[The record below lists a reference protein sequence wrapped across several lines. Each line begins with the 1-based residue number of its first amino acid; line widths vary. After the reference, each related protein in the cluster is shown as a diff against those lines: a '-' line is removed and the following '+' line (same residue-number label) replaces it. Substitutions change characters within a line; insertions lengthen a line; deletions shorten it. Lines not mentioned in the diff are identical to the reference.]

1 MSFNEGEKCKMH
13 KVMKMKLTGLMLTA
27 MLLMAGGAAGAEA
40 TAYTATGT
48 AAPTCTGAITVAAN
62 GVVTCAAGGV
72 QLLSSCAG
80 NIVLDS
86 EGVARC
92 SAAAVAPACTLT
104 QSLFAGQTR
113 LTADCT
119 PAATSYT
126 WSTNTGFASTDS
138 GGFIAPAQTTTY
150 TVRGTNA
157 AGSGNTA
164 SLTVTAGSTTTGTP
178 SCSLSASP
186 SAISAG
192 GQVTLTASCSPAA
205 ASYAWTGSGC
215 AGNAST
221 CTASPAS
228 STTYTVAGINSA
240 GIGNPASATVTVT
253 AVSGPPN
260 CTLTQSLFA
269 SQTRLTADCNPA
281 ATSYE
286 WSANTGF
293 ARADSGGFITAPT
306 LTTTYTVR
314 GINAA
319 GSGNTATLTIT
330 VSTPTPN
337 CTLTANPATIDMGG
351 TSTLTASCSPA
362 ATSYTWT
369 GLGCAGKTTDICE
382 TGALAST
389 TVYSVNGINT
399 AGTGNSASA
408 TVTVA
413 KPSCTLTAAPSS
425 VAPGGSSILTATCSP
440 SVGTTYAWTG
450 GVCVGKT
457 TSTCDTGA
465 LVSSTTYSVTG
476 SNSLGSSTA
485 NATVTVAKPDCTLTA
500 APALIGRGGT
510 STLTVSC
517 SPAADSYTW
526 TGGTCAGKTTST
538 CAVTLAAAGATTYTV
553 QGTNLAGVGNT
564 ASATVTAAAP
574 SCTLT
579 AAPSTVSPN
588 SASTLTASCT
598 PAAVSYAW
606 SGGTCAG
613 KTTST
618 CTVTPDATTA
628 YSVTGSDLVG
638 AGNTANATVSVLAD
652 PGCPN
657 GYSYQTVTITWPA
670 HTDLKGPKQTM
681 NHCEV
686 KAYQFTMPIREDITP
701 SMTFYANEN
710 KYLTLSQTAFDFAP
724 ELEATGCAAIGYHDA
739 KIWNST
745 TATPG
750 VCNVTAGATYYL
762 NVRNAD
768 SREGPDNCPAGGTCT
783 FYLSW

>member
-1 MSFNEGEKCKMH
+1 
-13 KVMKMKLTGLMLTA
+13 MKMKLIGLMLTV

-48 AAPTCTGAITVAAN
+48 AAPTCTGAITIAAN
-62 GVVTCAAGGV
+62 GVVTCAAGGT
-72 QLLSSCAG
+72 QLLSSCSG
-80 NIVLDS
+80 NIVIDS

-113 LTADCT
+113 LTANCT

-138 GGFIAPAQTTTY
+138 GGFISPAQTTTY
-150 TVRGTNA
+150 TVSGTNA

-164 SLTVTAGSTTTGTP
+164 SLTVTVGSTTTGTP

-205 ASYAWTGSGC
+205 ASYIWTGSGC
-215 AGNAST
+215 AGNASI

-228 STTYTVAGINSA
+228 STTYSVAGINAA
-240 GIGNPASATVTVT
+240 GTGHPASATVTVT
-253 AVSGPPN
+253 AASAPPT
-260 CTLTQSLFA
+260 CTLTQALFVGK
-269 SQTRLTADCNPA
+269 TRLTANCTPA
-281 ATSYE
+281 ATSYT

-293 ARADSGGFITAPT
+293 ASTDSGGFVAPT
-306 LTTTYTVR
+306 ATTTYTVQ
-314 GINAA
+314 GTNAA
-319 GSGNTATLTIT
+319 GTGNTASLTIT
-330 VSTPTPN
+330 VAAPTPN
-337 CTLTANPATIDMGG
+337 CTLTADPAVIDMGG
-351 TSTLTASCSPA
+351 TSTLTASCSPE
-362 ATSYTWT
+362 ATSYAWT
-369 GLGCAGKTTDICE
+369 GAGCTAETVNTCSVTLAAAGITTYTVVGSNAD
-382 TGALAST
+382 GAGS
-389 TVYSVNGINT
+389 
-399 AGTGNSASA
+399 SASA

-425 VAPGGSSILTATCSP
+425 VAPNGSSILTANCSP
-440 SVGTTYAWTG
+440 SVGTTYSWTG
-450 GVCVGKT
+450 GACAGKT

-517 SPAADSYTW
+517 SPAADSYAW
-526 TGGTCAGKTTST
+526 TGGTCAGKTDST
-538 CAVTLAAAGATTYTV
+538 CTVTLEAAGIATYNVT
-553 QGTNLAGVGNT
+553 GTNLAGDGNT
-564 ASATVTAAAP
+564 ASTTVTAAAP
-574 SCTLT
+574 SCSLT
-579 AAPSTVSPN
+579 AMPSTVSPN

-598 PAAVSYAW
+598 PAADSYAW
-606 SGGTCAG
+606 TGGTCAG

-618 CTVTPDATTA
+618 CTVTPDATTD
-628 YSVTGSDLVG
+628 YNVTGSDSVG
-638 AGNTANATVSVLAD
+638 PGNTASATVSVLAD

-657 GYSYQTVTITWPA
+657 GYTYTVVPITWAPQISI
-670 HTDLKGPKQTM
+670 KGPQHTM

-686 KAYQFTMPIREDITP
+686 KAFQFTMPSRPPMQSQTSYGTVP
-701 SMTFYANEN
+701 
-710 KYLTLSQTAFDFAP
+710 KYLSMSQTAFDFSP
-724 ELEATGCAAIGYHDA
+724 SLEASGCAAAGQNNPI
-739 KIWNST
+739 IWHST
-745 TATPG
+745 EAPMAG
-750 VCNVTAGATYYL
+750 VCTVVAGATYYL
-762 NVRNAD
+762 NVRNAG
-768 SREGPDNCPAGGTCT
+768 SRDGPDNCPAGSVCT
-783 FYLSW
+783 YYLAW

>member
-1 MSFNEGEKCKMH
+1 MH

-27 MLLMAGGAAGAEA
+27 MLLMAVGAAGAEA
-40 TAYTATGT
+40 TAYTATGI
-48 AAPTCTGAITVAAN
+48 AAPTCTGAITIAAN

-80 NIVLDS
+80 NIVIDS

-113 LTADCT
+113 LTASCS
-119 PAATSYT
+119 PAVTSYT
-126 WSTNTGFASTDS
+126 WSANTGFASTDS
-138 GGFIAPAQTTTY
+138 GGFVSPAQTTTY
-150 TVRGTNA
+150 TVSGTNT
-157 AGSGNTA
+157 AGTGNTA
-164 SLTVTAGSTTTGTP
+164 SLTVTVGATASTPT
-178 SCSLSASP
+178 CSLSASP

-192 GQVTLTASCSPAA
+192 EQVTLTASCSPAA

-221 CTASPAS
+221 CTASPVS
-228 STTYTVAGINSA
+228 GTTYTVAGINSA
-240 GIGNPASATVTVT
+240 GTGNPASATVTVT

-260 CTLTQSLFA
+260 CTLTQQLFA
-269 SQTRLTADCNPA
+269 GQTRLTANCAPD
-281 ATSYE
+281 ATSYT

-293 ARADSGGFITAPT
+293 ASTESGGFVAPT
-306 LTTTYTVR
+306 ATTTYTVQ
-314 GINAA
+314 GVNAA
-319 GSGNTATLTIT
+319 GSGNTASLTIT
-330 VSTPTPN
+330 VSAPTPN

-362 ATSYTWT
+362 AASYAWT
-369 GLGCAGKTTDICE
+369 GVGCTAETANTCNVTPTAAGITTY
-382 TGALAST
+382 
-389 TVYSVNGINT
+389 TVIGSNT
-399 AGTGNSASA
+399 AGAGNSASA

-413 KPSCTLTAAPSS
+413 QPSCTLTAAPSS

-450 GVCVGKT
+450 GVCAGKT

-510 STLTVSC
+510 SALTASC

-538 CAVTLAAAGATTYTV
+538 CTETLAAAGATIYTV
-553 QGTNLAGVGNT
+553 TGTNLAGIGNT
-564 ASATVTAAAP
+564 ASTTVTAAIP

-598 PAAVSYAW
+598 PAADSYAW
-606 SGGTCAG
+606 TGGTCAG

-618 CTVTPDATTA
+618 CTVTPSATTA

-638 AGNTANATVSVLAD
+638 SGNIASATVSVLAD

-657 GYSYQTVTITWPA
+657 GYTYTIVPINWESQRA
-670 HTDLKGPKQTM
+670 QKGPLQTM

-686 KAYQFTMPIREDITP
+686 KAFQFTMLAREPTQ
-701 SMTFYANEN
+701 SQTLYATVP
-710 KYLTLSQTAFDFAP
+710 KYMSLSQTAFDFSP
-724 ELEATGCAAIGYHDA
+724 ELEASACAGAGQNNPI
-739 KIWNST
+739 IWNET
-745 TATPG
+745 TAGLYPWGCQT
-750 VCNVTAGATYYL
+750 TAGATYYL

>member
-1 MSFNEGEKCKMH
+1 MH

-27 MLLMAGGAAGAEA
+27 MLTMAGGAAGAEA

-48 AAPTCTGAITVAAN
+48 AAPTCTGAITIAVN
-62 GVVTCAAGGV
+62 GVVTCAVGGT
-72 QLLSSCAG
+72 QLLYSCSG

-92 SAAAVAPACTLT
+92 SAAAVAPVCTLT

-113 LTADCT
+113 LTASCS

-126 WSTNTGFASTDS
+126 WSANTGFASTDS

-150 TVRGTNA
+150 TVSGINA

-164 SLTVTAGSTTTGTP
+164 SLTVTAGSTTTSTP

-186 SAISAG
+186 STISAG

-205 ASYAWTGSGC
+205 ASYTWTGSGC

-228 STTYTVAGINSA
+228 STTYTVAGINTA
-240 GIGNPASATVTVT
+240 GTGNPASTTVTVT
-253 AVSGPPN
+253 AASVPPT
-260 CTLTQSLFA
+260 CTLTQQLFVG
-269 SQTRLTADCNPA
+269 QTRLTANCSTA
-281 ATSYE
+281 ATSYI

-293 ARADSGGFITAPT
+293 ASTDSGGFVSPLT
-306 LTTTYTVR
+306 TTTYTVQ
-314 GINAA
+314 GVNAA
-319 GSGNTATLTIT
+319 GPGNTASLTIT
-330 VSTPTPN
+330 VSKPTPS
-337 CTLTANPATIDMGG
+337 CTLTANPAVIDMGG
-351 TSTLTASCSPA
+351 TSTLMASCSPA
-362 ATSYTWT
+362 ATSYVWT
-369 GLGCAGKTTDICE
+369 GTGCTAETVNTCSVTLAVAGVTTY
-382 TGALAST
+382 
-389 TVYSVNGINT
+389 TVAGSN
-399 AGTGNSASA
+399 ADGTGSSVSA

-413 KPSCTLTAAPSS
+413 KPDCTLTAAPSS

-440 SVGTTYAWTG
+440 SVGTTYTWTG
-450 GVCVGKT
+450 GVCAGKI

-465 LVSSTTYSVTG
+465 LVSSTIYSVTG

-510 STLTVSC
+510 STLTASC

-526 TGGTCAGKTTST
+526 TGGTCAGKTIST
-538 CAVTLAAAGATTYTV
+538 CTETLAAAGATIYTV
-553 QGTNLAGVGNT
+553 TGTNLAGVGNT

-598 PAAVSYAW
+598 PAADSYAW
-606 SGGTCAG
+606 TGGTCAG

-638 AGNTANATVSVLAD
+638 AGNIASATVSVLAD

-657 GYSYQTVTITWPA
+657 GYTYTVVPITWAPQISI
-670 HTDLKGPKQTM
+670 KGPMHTM

-686 KAYQFTMPIREDITP
+686 KAFQFTMQVRPPMQSQTSYGTVP
-701 SMTFYANEN
+701 KYMSM
-710 KYLTLSQTAFDFAP
+710 SQTAFDFSP
-724 ELEATGCAAIGYHDA
+724 SLEASGCAAAGQNNPI
-739 KIWNST
+739 IWHST
-745 TATPG
+745 ETPTAG
-750 VCNVTAGATYYL
+750 VCTVVAGVTYYL
-762 NVRNAD
+762 NVRNASSGD
-768 SREGPDNCPAGGTCT
+768 GPDNCPAGSECT
-783 FYLSW
+783 FYLAW